1 MPDLSLLRD
10 YTIPYLHPLAV
21 HFPLVLLPLA
31 AGAALVF
38 AMRGTDVWL
47 HAATIL
53 LGLGVAAALWARQ
66 TGEALEEAVEG
77 EPMATLFLE
86 AHETGA
92 NVTLGAAAL
101 ALVVAALAWRLA
113 HRRGGGARAVPLGLR
128 LAVLGAA
135 GLAALAVAY
144 TGHLG
149 GLMVWGVPR

>member
-38 AMRGTDVWL
+38 AVRGTDVWL
-47 HAATIL
+47 RAATIL
-53 LGLGVAAALWARQ
+53 LGLGAAAALWARQ
-66 TGEALEEAVEG
+66 TGEVLEEAVEG
-77 EPMATLFLE
+77 EPMAALFLE
-86 AHETGA
+86 AHERGA
-92 NVTLGAAAL
+92 NATLAAAAL
-101 ALVVAALAWRLA
+101 ALVLAALVWQRARA
-113 HRRGGGARAVPLGLR
+113 RGAVPLGLR
-128 LAVLGAA
+128 VAVLAGAV
-135 GLAALAVAY
+135 LAALAVAY